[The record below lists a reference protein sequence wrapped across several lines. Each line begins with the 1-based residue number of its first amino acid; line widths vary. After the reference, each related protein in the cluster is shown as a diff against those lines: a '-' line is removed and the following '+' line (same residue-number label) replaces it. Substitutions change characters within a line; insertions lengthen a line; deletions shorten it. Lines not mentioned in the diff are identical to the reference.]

1 VVVEYIRYQIP
12 QERQETFEAG
22 YRDAAGS
29 LEASEHCLSYDVTS
43 IASGGVRASS

>member
-1 VVVEYIRYQIP
+1 VVVEHIRYQIP

-29 LEASEHCLSYDVTS
+29 LEASEHCLTYDDVTS
-43 IASGGVRASS
+43 IASGG